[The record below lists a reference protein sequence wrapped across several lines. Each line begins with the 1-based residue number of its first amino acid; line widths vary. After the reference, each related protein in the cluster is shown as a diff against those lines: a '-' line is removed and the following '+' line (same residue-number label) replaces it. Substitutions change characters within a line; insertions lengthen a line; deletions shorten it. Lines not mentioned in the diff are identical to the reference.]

1 MFIIFGRNLLTR
13 DVDVLL
19 DLLVLPVVRYVSAG
33 IGHPGPPIVAI
44 LFPTTAQIHFR
55 LPRIV
60 LDELDFDL
68 VLHLLPEEHLAG
80 R

>member
-1 MFIIFGRNLLTR
+1 MFLIFGQNLLTG

-19 DLLVLPVVRYVSAG
+19 GLLVLPVVRYVSVG
-33 IGHPGPPIVAI
+33 IGHPGPAIVAI
-44 LFPTTAQIHFR
+44 LFPTAAKIHFR

-68 VLHLLPEEHLAG
+68 VLHLLPEERLAG